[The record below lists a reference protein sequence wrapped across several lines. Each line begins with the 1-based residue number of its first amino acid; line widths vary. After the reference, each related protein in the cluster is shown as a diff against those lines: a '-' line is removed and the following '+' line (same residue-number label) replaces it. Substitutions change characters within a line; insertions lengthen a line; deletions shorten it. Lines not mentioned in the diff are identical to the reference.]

1 MNERLKALLSG
12 LVLLSVGLH
21 SFDENELNNRDT
33 KVFENLY
40 VDGYSD
46 FRKIE
51 VKIESITYY
60 MTTKKVDKDILN
72 IFRNFSNI
80 MGNSNIGTTINPSQ
94 DFKSFQFFKNN
105 SSCKKYFKATDSDK
119 IIYEDKLTNSCF
131 DIPVTNVNS
140 VINIMDFIIKYIEDK
155 DKESLENQITKQGF
169 INQLSKYEI
178 FEKHRDIFDDLIDY
192 ILERI

>member
-72 IFRNFSNI
+72 IFRKFSNI
-80 MGNSNIGTTINPSQ
+80 MGNSNIGTTINPLQ
-94 DFKSFQFFKNN
+94 DFESHRSFKNN